1 MKYIF
6 KLFSARYIETIG
18 SFLLIKELIY
28 VLTGSERLENFSNYL
43 VFGVLPVIVCIIA
56 LLRKCFFTDYP
67 IEETDSKISLSF
79 GNILKKTGIII
90 IPVNQEFDTFVGDGI
105 VSPRSLHGKFI
116 NKFYKND
123 LTTLNALI
131 DTELQKQQVSL
142 TPRPN
147 KTKGK
152 QKSYPLGTCVRI
164 EKKNKIFILAA
175 LTTFDDS
182 CHAESIN
189 KFHRNEFLSKIW
201 AWIRSN
207 EEPNDI
213 HFPLIG
219 SGNSRM
225 KGTTQEKYRAIVD
238 SGIAE
243 ISQAKTFQT
252 FDITLPFCTFSK
264 YEEFDEYIRF
274 KALYKEIS
282 NPDQINIGT
291 ETN

>member
-1 MKYIF
+1 MMYLVKIF
-6 KLFSARYIETIG
+6 FFLYIETVG
-18 SFLLIKELIY
+18 VFLCLNELIS
-28 VLTGSERLENFSNYL
+28 LLWGNNGLNFIPKWIIFGILPFIICIYQLLKILFFHIYL
-43 VFGVLPVIVCIIA
+43 
-56 LLRKCFFTDYP
+56 
-67 IEETDSKISLSF
+67 IEGTDSKISLSF
-79 GNILKKTGIII
+79 GNILNKKGVII
-90 IPVNQEFDTFVGDGI
+90 IPANQEFDTFVGDGI

-131 DTELQKQQVSL
+131 DAELQKQHVSFI
-142 TPRPN
+142 PRPN

-164 EKKNKIFILAA
+164 DKNNKIFILAA
-175 LTTFDDS
+175 LTTFDDN
-182 CHAESIN
+182 CHAEPIN

-207 EEPNDI
+207 EEPNNI

-252 FDITLPFCTFSK
+252 FDITLPFRTFSK

-282 NPDQINIGT
+282 NPDQINLGT

>member
-1 MKYIF
+1 MMYLVKIF
-6 KLFSARYIETIG
+6 FFLYIETVG
-18 SFLLIKELIY
+18 VFLCLNELIS
-28 VLTGSERLENFSNYL
+28 LLWGNNGLNFIPKWIIFGILPFIICIYQLLKILFFHIYL
-43 VFGVLPVIVCIIA
+43 
-56 LLRKCFFTDYP
+56 
-67 IEETDSKISLSF
+67 IEGTDSKISLSF
-79 GNILKKTGIII
+79 GNILNKKGVII
-90 IPVNQEFDTFVGDGI
+90 IPANQEFDTFVGDGI

-131 DTELQKQQVSL
+131 DAELQKQHVSFI
-142 TPRPN
+142 PRPN

-164 EKKNKIFILAA
+164 EKNNKIFILAA
-175 LTTFDDS
+175 LTTFDDN
-182 CHAESIN
+182 CHAEPIN

-207 EEPNDI
+207 EEPNNI

-252 FDITLPFCTFSK
+252 FDITLPFRTFSK

-282 NPDQINIGT
+282 NPDQINLGT

>member
-1 MKYIF
+1 MKYLT
-6 KLFSARYIETIG
+6 KLFFVRYIETIG
-18 SFLLIKELIY
+18 VFLSINELLY
-28 VLTGSERLENFSNYL
+28 TLFGSDKSEFIPKPIL
-43 VFGVLPVIVCIIA
+43 FGVLPVIVCFIT
-56 LLRKCFFTDYP
+56 LLRKLFFTDYS
-67 IEETDSKISLSF
+67 IDETDSKVSLSF
-79 GNILKKTGIII
+79 GNILRKKGVII

-116 NKFYKND
+116 NKFFKND
-123 LTTLNALI
+123 LKALDALI
-131 DTELQKQQVSL
+131 DTELQKQQISF

-152 QKSYPLGTCVRI
+152 QKSYPLGTCVKI

-182 CHAESIN
+182 CHAEPIN

-207 EEPNDI
+207 EEPNEI

-243 ISQAKTFQT
+243 ISQAKTFQI
-252 FDITLPFCTFSK
+252 FDVTLPFYTFSK

-282 NPDQINIGT
+282 NPDQINLGT

>member
-1 MKYIF
+1 MKF
-6 KLFSARYIETIG
+6 LVKLFFVRYVETIG
-18 SFLLIKELIY
+18 VFLLINELFAILWGSEKTELIPK
-28 VLTGSERLENFSNYL
+28 TI
-43 VFGVLPVIVCIIA
+43 VFGVFPVVVCFIA
-56 LLRKCFFTDYP
+56 LLRKLFFTDYP
-67 IEETDSKISLSF
+67 IEETDSRISLSF
-79 GNILKKTGIII
+79 GNILRKKGIII

-123 LTTLNALI
+123 LPSLNALI
-131 DTELQKQQVSL
+131 DTELQKQQITSI
-142 TPRPN
+142 PRPN
-147 KTKGK
+147 KIKGK
-152 QKSYPLGTCVRI
+152 KKSYPMGTCVRI
-164 EKKNKIFILAA
+164 EKKDKIFILGA
-175 LTTFDDS
+175 LTTFDDN
-182 CHAESIN
+182 CHAEPIN
-189 KFHRNEFLSKIW
+189 KFLRNEFLSKIW
-201 AWIRSN
+201 EWIRSN
-207 EEPNDI
+207 EEPNDV

-225 KGTTQEKYRAIVD
+225 KGTSQEKYRAIVD

-252 FDITLPFCTFSK
+252 FDVTLPYCAFSK

-282 NPDQINIGT
+282 NPDQINLGT